1 MLHPIAHCVATFVV
15 GVIFIFAL
23 GVSCDIAGPDTY
35 FIPFVLKNSCA
46 IHNTLFPILVFNW
59 IAALT
64 ISILMTQNR
73 PIWYRVASIQMFAL
87 FALYL
92 SPMVWY
98 VFFIMPLPFAL
109 GVMFWKEANKLTFEK
124 QNLN

>member
-1 MLHPIAHCVATFVV
+1 MFVV
-15 GVIFIFAL
+15 GIVFFIAL
-23 GVSCDIAGPDTY
+23 YVSCDLAGSETY
-35 FIPFVLKNSCA
+35 FIPFVFKNSCA
-46 IHNTLFPILVFNW
+46 IHNTMFPILVFNW

-92 SPMVWY
+92 SPMVWC
-98 VFFIMPLPFAL
+98 VFFVMPLPFAL
-109 GVMFWKEANKLTFEK
+109 GVMFWKEANRLVDEEHNSSTI
-124 QNLN
+124 Q